1 MQRYLDQS
9 ATKEPTRQIHNP
21 DSKLDESLGKILM
34 SNLRISN
41 VTNLTNG
48 IDNATLKDEF
58 PQDVPSFILEN
69 NKPAVRKLHNV
80 HGQQRKET
88 KVLENSVKEIQAGE
102 SQDYGELWDANMT
115 RTDSIPNKKLGIEDT
130 TASRQ
135 QLDNA
140 IMTRADSIQNKK
152 LGIEDTT
159 ASRQQLDN
167 EQENNQTGVQQIP
180 AKDQGDVLIVLEDN
194 QDNSTDYSKQ
204 QSKETT
210 TSNLQNSSVNKLR
223 TPFRR
228 NIQQEETD
236 SQLKNKTVTINPMNK
251 RLQRNGE
258 NAKGTGHKTINAKI
272 LFDPCFW

>member
-88 KVLENSVKEIQAGE
+88 KVPENSEKEIQAGE

-135 QLDNA
+135 QLDN
-140 IMTRADSIQNKK
+140 
-152 LGIEDTT
+152 
-159 ASRQQLDN
+159 
-167 EQENNQTGVQQIP
+167 EQENHQTGVQQIP

-223 TPFRR
+223 TLFGR

-258 NAKGTGHKTINAKI
+258 NVKGTGHKTINAKI
-272 LFDPCFW
+272 LFEPCFW